1 MLDDSIKNE
10 AEAVPDEIEDETA
23 QVTPE
28 EHYQWAMGLLAK
40 RTVLLPSHSD
50 QIPILLEAIAHA
62 LLGGLRDGL
71 DYAARQ
77 AGKVPPTS
85 GGGGG
90 GYAPPLFEEDD
101 DRP

>member
-10 AEAVPDEIEDETA
+10 TVPDKSVGSDEII
-23 QVTPE
+23 VTPE

-40 RTVLLPSHSD
+40 STTLIPGQTE

-77 AGKVPPTS
+77 AGKVPS
-85 GGGGG
+85 ASGG